1 MSKKK
6 TPLDEFAKLLEN
18 PSHDLSVEVY
28 TKNKGRHEPVN
39 KPGPRLTLADLAEKI
54 ENLGNDL
61 RNEMNTGFK
70 QVNSRIDNLE
80 KRIDKIDA
88 RLDYIVD
95 ANNLKDSK

>member
-28 TKNKGRHEPVN
+28 TEDIKVIKEPHVKKHN
-39 KPGPRLTLADLAEKI
+39 KPKYTL
-54 ENLGNDL
+54 
-61 RNEMNTGFK
+61 NEIGDALFEFIKTTNKNFRH
-70 QVNSRIDNLE
+70 VNNRIDNLE
-80 KRIDKIDA
+80 KRIDKIDT